1 MTLFITTTVLD
12 FVHAFRREEMRDA
25 MAYHLARECKLAGVA
40 LYGFVVMPHHTHM
53 VVRLGPKLA
62 GPDFMRR
69 FKAKGERMFWQK
81 MAYLHA
87 NPVKAGYVERA
98 EDYRWSSARFISG
111 GLWSD
116 ESGLDYNEVM
126 DSLGTWEADR
136 VRPDSERAEA

>member
-1 MTLFITTTVLD
+1 VTLFITTTVLD

-69 FKAKGERMFWQK
+69 FKANSAAAMKKLLIKAENKEFDQQRGLNRHQFWKCSYRSVRIEGERMFWQK

-87 NPVKAGYVERA
+87 NPVKAG
-98 EDYRWSSARFISG
+98 
-111 GLWSD
+111 
-116 ESGLDYNEVM
+116 
-126 DSLGTWEADR
+126 
-136 VRPDSERAEA
+136 